1 MKKITL
7 GSVTLLSLIVLA
19 GCSSDKTTTEQTTS
33 QTTEATIT
41 TEAITTTPSS
51 VDNSQYDAI
60 VAELK
65 SSLDPTNS
73 GQVTVEIQNNV
84 ADSDY
89 PDGHDVIRVL
99 LTGEAKDNAQTML
112 DAVDSNTAT
121 TDQQNAITLFR
132 MAISE
137 IAKKLPNDTTTIDFG
152 YELYPDQ
159 YQLIA
164 KSSKITDII
173 PVGDLVLE

>member
-1 MKKITL
+1 MKKVIL
-7 GSVTLLSLIVLA
+7 GSVTLLSLVALA
-19 GCSSDKTTTEQTTS
+19 GCSSDKTTESKKPAENTMATEQTT
-33 QTTEATIT
+33 TV
-41 TEAITTTPSS
+41 SS
-51 VDNSQYDAI
+51 IVDNSQYDAI
-60 VAELK
+60 VDELK

-73 GQVTVEIQNNV
+73 GQVSIEIQNNV
-84 ADSDY
+84 AESDY
-89 PDGHDVIRVL
+89 PDGHDVIQVM

-112 DAVDSNTAT
+112 DAVYSNTAT

-137 IAKKLPNDTTTIDFG
+137 MAKKLPNDTATIDFG

-173 PVGDLVLE
+173 PVGDLILE